1 MTVAAEIPL
10 ALYDGDGVT
19 VAFPAP
25 WRYLDVAHL
34 LVERV
39 AADGAETLLALGV
52 DYAAT
57 AGPTD
62 AGGTV
67 TTTVAPAVGQK
78 LRIRRVTPEGQP
90 TQYPTTGSFP
100 AASHELALDR
110 LTLIGQEQTAAIARA
125 ALVPP
130 GESGPK
136 LMGLPGA
143 VANSVLAFD
152 PASGSWRPVG
162 EGDWIAW
169 RESARA
175 DIQEKGDEQVG
186 LVEAAG
192 ANILDAVAAVVQR
205 IPFAI
210 QDDNGLNDEAYYFEF
225 FAATTTTYTEWNAG
239 IFLGT
244 GSVDILVH
252 VNDLNVYGPRT
263 VSSVGPDT
271 DTPNLT
277 IAKGSRVSVQISN
290 VTGTPKL
297 VAGQLLGYPS

>member
-39 AADGAETLLALGV
+39 AADGAETILALGV

-67 TTTVAPAVGQK
+67 TTTVAPAAGQK
-78 LRIRRVTPEGQP
+78 LRIRRVTPEAQQ

-110 LTLIGQEQTAAIARA
+110 LTMIGQEQTAAIARA
-125 ALVPP
+125 PLVPP
-130 GESGPK
+130 GETGPK

-143 VANSVLAFD
+143 ENNSVLAYEEATD
-152 PASGSWRPVG
+152 SWRPVG
-162 EGDWIAW
+162 NANWIAW
-169 RESARA
+169 RDAARA
-175 DIQEKGDEQVG
+175 DIEEKGTEQVG

-210 QDDNGLNDEAYYFEF
+210 QWDTGLTDDAYYFEF
-225 FAATTTTYTEWNAG
+225 FLPTTTTFSEWSAG

-244 GSVDILVH
+244 GSVDIRVN
-252 VNDLNVYGPRT
+252 VNDVHVYGPRT
-263 VSSVGPDT
+263 VTSGVIDT
-271 DTPNLT
+271 DDPGLT
-277 IAKGSRVSVQISN
+277 IAKNSRVSIQLSN
-290 VTGTPKL
+290 IVGTPKL

>member
-39 AADGAETLLALGV
+39 AADGAETILALGV

-67 TTTVAPAVGQK
+67 TTTVAPAAGQK
-78 LRIRRVTPEGQP
+78 LRIRRVTPEAQQ

-110 LTLIGQEQTAAIARA
+110 LTMIGQEQTAAIARA
-125 ALVPP
+125 PLVPP
-130 GESGPK
+130 GETGPK

-143 VANSVLAFD
+143 ENNSVLAYEEATD
-152 PASGSWRPVG
+152 SWRPVG
-162 EGDWIAW
+162 NANWIAW
-169 RESARA
+169 RDAARA
-175 DIQEKGDEQVG
+175 DIEEKGTEQVG

-192 ANILDAVAAVVQR
+192 ADILDAVAAVVQR
-205 IPFAI
+205 IPFAF
-210 QDDNGLNDEAYYFEF
+210 QYDDGLIEDAWYVEF
-225 FAATTTTYTEWNAG
+225 YVQTTTLFNEWDAW
-239 IFLGT
+239 IFLGE
-244 GSVDILVH
+244 GSVDLLVN
-252 VNDLNVYGPRT
+252 VENVNVYGPRT
-263 VSSVGPDT
+263 VTSAAVDL
-271 DTPNLT
+271 DTPALL
-277 IAKGSRVSVQISN
+277 IAKGSKVVVQISN
-290 VTGTPKL
+290 IVGSPKG
-297 VAGQLLGYPS
+297 VAGSLRGYPA